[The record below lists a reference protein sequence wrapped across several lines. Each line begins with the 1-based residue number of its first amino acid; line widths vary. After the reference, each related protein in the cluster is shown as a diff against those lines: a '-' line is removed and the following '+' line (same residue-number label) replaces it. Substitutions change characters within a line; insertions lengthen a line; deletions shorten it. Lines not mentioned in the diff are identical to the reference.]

1 VTLALRPEDIVLHD
15 DASPNELGNNR
26 CQAQVQDL
34 EFLGAFCR
42 VRVRLPQ
49 NGQSLV
55 ADVPSAQALR
65 MGLNTQRPL
74 FIDLPAERMQVFGR
88 SSGAV

>member
-1 VTLALRPEDIVLHD
+1 
-15 DASPNELGNNR
+15 
-26 CQAQVQDL
+26 
-34 EFLGAFCR
+34 
-42 VRVRLPQ
+42 
-49 NGQSLV
+49 
-55 ADVPSAQALR
+55 

>member
-1 VTLALRPEDIVLHD
+1 
-15 DASPNELGNNR
+15 
-26 CQAQVQDL
+26 
-34 EFLGAFCR
+34 
-42 VRVRLPQ
+42 
-49 NGQSLV
+49 LV